1 MMMINTTVIANNK
14 EKTST
19 PLPALILSLQDEPR
33 GVTVNCEDVLVRA
46 AHLAEDETVT
56 VEPKFRIVRPGDSPL
71 LCLRT

>member
-1 MMMINTTVIANNK
+1 MNHG
-14 EKTST
+14 EF
-19 PLPALILSLQDEPR
+19 
-33 GVTVNCEDVLVRA
+33 TVNCEDVLVRA